1 VLFHINKNIIME
13 ITNEIKA
20 KVFAQYLGQY
30 VICDSEYHGK
40 KELNGRSLFGL
51 PPCKIIL
58 KPLSAITDEDA
69 IEVAQL
75 IMGGF
80 EALKNGKAFI
90 KQIDKRESMV
100 LHFHPLNTFQAFQF
114 LQSKGYDLPN
124 YLLGGKTLNEVGL
137 AIYEK

>member
-1 VLFHINKNIIME
+1 ME
-13 ITNEIKA
+13 IDNEIKD
-20 KVFAQYLGQY
+20 KVFALYLGQRIRFINSRNNDWSVLMPSHLY
-30 VICDSEYHGK
+30 LDNE
-40 KELNGRSLFGL
+40 F
-51 PPCKIIL
+51 KIIL

-69 IEVAQL
+69 VEVAQI

-100 LHFHPLNTFQAFQF
+100 LNFHPLSTLQAFQF

-124 YLLGGKTLNEVGL
+124 YLLGGKTLHECNL
-137 AIYEK
+137 AIYENEN